1 MNGKMKKMNL
11 NNTYLMWLKS
21 LLKTELTTT
30 YLASDGSR
38 FFEEYEA
45 VIYEYS
51 LQQNKAKE
59 RRWNEMK
66 TKIAELVCD
75 IIKEKQWGIFF
86 KHEPMKALPVQDET
100 SLYKINEVNRDEL
113 MDAVMQA
120 LEERMSGWQ
129 ERKANIKEEQIDNE
143 LSTGT
148 RQTLKN
154 IEE

>member
-1 MNGKMKKMNL
+1 
-11 NNTYLMWLKS
+11 MWLKS
-21 LLKTELTTT
+21 LLKTELTIT
-30 YLASDGSR
+30 YLTSDGSR

-45 VIYEYS
+45 VIHEYS

-113 MDAVMQA
+113 MDAVMQV
-120 LEERMSGWQ
+120 LEERMSEWQ
-129 ERKANIKEEQIDNE
+129 ERKANIKENQTDNE
-143 LSTGT
+143 LLIGT
-148 RQTLKN
+148 NQTLKYT
-154 IEE
+154 EK

>member
-1 MNGKMKKMNL
+1 
-11 NNTYLMWLKS
+11 MWLKS
-21 LLKTELTTT
+21 LLKTELTAT
-30 YLASDGSR
+30 YLTSDGGR
-38 FFEEYEA
+38 FFDEYEA
-45 VIYEYS
+45 VIHEYS

-100 SLYKINEVNRDEL
+100 SLYKINEVNNDEL

-129 ERKANIKEEQIDNE
+129 EKKVNTQEGQTDNE
-143 LSTGT
+143 LSIGT
-148 RQTLKN
+148 NQTLKN
-154 IEE
+154 TGE

>member
-1 MNGKMKKMNL
+1 
-11 NNTYLMWLKS
+11 
-21 LLKTELTTT
+21 
-30 YLASDGSR
+30 
-38 FFEEYEA
+38 
-45 VIYEYS
+45 
-51 LQQNKAKE
+51 
-59 RRWNEMK
+59 MK

-129 ERKANIKEEQIDNE
+129 EKKVNTQEGQTDNK
-143 LSTGT
+143 LSIGT
-148 RQTLKN
+148 NQTLKN
-154 IEE
+154 TGE

>member
-1 MNGKMKKMNL
+1 
-11 NNTYLMWLKS
+11 MWLKS

-30 YLASDGSR
+30 YLTNDGCR
-38 FFEEYEA
+38 FFNEYEA

-51 LQQNKAKE
+51 LQQDKAKE
-59 RRWNEMK
+59 RRWIEMK

-75 IIKEKQWGIFF
+75 VIKEKQWGIFF
-86 KHEPMKALPVQDET
+86 KHEPMKALPVQDNT
-100 SLYKINEVNRDEL
+100 SLYKINEVNNDEL

-129 ERKANIKEEQIDNE
+129 EKKVNTKEGQTDNE
-143 LSTGT
+143 LSIGT
-148 RQTLKN
+148 NQTLKN

>member
-21 LLKTELTTT
+21 LLKTELTAT
-30 YLASDGSR
+30 YLTSDGGR
-38 FFEEYEA
+38 FFDEYEA
-45 VIYEYS
+45 VIHEYS

-59 RRWNEMK
+59 RRWNKMK

-129 ERKANIKEEQIDNE
+129 ERKANTQENQTDNE

-148 RQTLKN
+148 NQTLKN
-154 IEE
+154 IEK

>member
-1 MNGKMKKMNL
+1 
-11 NNTYLMWLKS
+11 MWLKS
-21 LLKTELTTT
+21 LLKTELTAT

-38 FFEEYEA
+38 FFEEYDA

-154 IEE
+154 IEG

>member
-1 MNGKMKKMNL
+1 
-11 NNTYLMWLKS
+11 MWLKS
-21 LLKTELTTT
+21 LLKTELTIT
-30 YLASDGSR
+30 YLTSDGSR

-45 VIYEYS
+45 VIHEYS

-113 MDAVMQA
+113 MDAVMQV
-120 LEERMSGWQ
+120 LEERMSEWQ
-129 ERKANIKEEQIDNE
+129 ERKANIKENQTDNE
-143 LSTGT
+143 LLIGT
-148 RQTLKN
+148 NQTLKN
-154 IEE
+154 TEK

>member
-21 LLKTELTTT
+21 LLKTELTAT
-30 YLASDGSR
+30 YLTSDGGR
-38 FFEEYEA
+38 FFDEYEA
-45 VIYEYS
+45 VIHEYS

-129 ERKANIKEEQIDNE
+129 EKKVNTQEGQTDNK
-143 LSTGT
+143 LSIGT
-148 RQTLKN
+148 NQTLKN
-154 IEE
+154 TGE

>member
-21 LLKTELTTT
+21 LLKTELTAT

-129 ERKANIKEEQIDNE
+129 ERKANIQENQIDNE

-148 RQTLKN
+148 NQTLKN

>member
-21 LLKTELTTT
+21 LLKTELTAT

-148 RQTLKN
+148 NQTLKN

>member
-1 MNGKMKKMNL
+1 MSGKMKKMNL

-21 LLKTELTTT
+21 LLKTELTAT
-30 YLASDGSR
+30 YLTSDGGR
-38 FFEEYEA
+38 FFDEYEA
-45 VIYEYS
+45 VIHEYS

-59 RRWNEMK
+59 RRWNKMK

-148 RQTLKN
+148 NQTLKN

>member
-1 MNGKMKKMNL
+1 
-11 NNTYLMWLKS
+11 MWLKS
-21 LLKTELTTT
+21 LLKTELTAT
-30 YLASDGSR
+30 YLTSDGGR
-38 FFEEYEA
+38 FFDEYEA
-45 VIYEYS
+45 VIHEYS

-129 ERKANIKEEQIDNE
+129 ERKANTQENQTDNE

-148 RQTLKN
+148 NQTLKN
-154 IEE
+154 IEK

>member
-21 LLKTELTTT
+21 LLKTELTAT

-129 ERKANIKEEQIDNE
+129 ERKANIKEEQTDNE

-148 RQTLKN
+148 NQTLKN

>member
-21 LLKTELTTT
+21 LLKTELTAT
-30 YLASDGSR
+30 YLTSDGGR
-38 FFEEYEA
+38 FFDEYEA
-45 VIYEYS
+45 VIHEYS

-59 RRWNEMK
+59 RRWNKMK

-148 RQTLKN
+148 NQTLKN